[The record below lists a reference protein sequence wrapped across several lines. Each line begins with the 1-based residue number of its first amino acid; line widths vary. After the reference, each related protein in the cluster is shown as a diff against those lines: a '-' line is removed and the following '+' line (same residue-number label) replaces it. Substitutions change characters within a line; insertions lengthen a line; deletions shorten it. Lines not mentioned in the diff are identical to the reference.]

1 MLAPNATAVRA
12 IGRSPGRSHGRMPA
26 RADHTLSIMPVRAGP
41 GRSIA
46 IGAVTVG
53 GVVSIVGMFAP
64 WVRTGAASRSSFEL
78 ADLVAR
84 LGYAPDGPI
93 GLALRTWPMAPL
105 SVVVAV
111 VATWWIGGR
120 VAAAIAV
127 VVGLLI
133 GLVGV
138 AVWSA
143 ADSILHREPVGLSRY
158 DPRRRHDGGRRAAVV
173 VRRRRDRR
181 HACDGGRIGAVAGG
195 VTRARHPAAR
205 RPVVAVPDGRS

>member
-1 MLAPNATAVRA
+1 
-12 IGRSPGRSHGRMPA
+12 MPA
-26 RADHTLSIMPVRAGP
+26 RADHTLSVMSVRAGL

-53 GVVSIVGMFAP
+53 GVVAIVGMFGP

-84 LGYAPDGPI
+84 LGYARVGPV

-120 VAAAIAV
+120 LAAAIAV
-127 VVGLLI
+127 VVGLII
-133 GLVGV
+133 GLVGA

-143 ADSILHREPVGLSRY
+143 PDSVLQESRWGCLVTALGASAMVVGGLLSLFAF
-158 DPRRRHDGGRRAAVV
+158 DA
-173 VRRRRDRR
+173 
-181 HACDGGRIGAVAGG
+181 
-195 VTRARHPAAR
+195 PAPTR
-205 RPVVAVPDGRS
+205 RPRPSPAVSLMPEAPPLEDLS